1 MRVVGGTARGR
12 RLVAPPG
19 AATRPTTD
27 RVREAIFNALWSRGA
42 LDGARVLDLF
52 AGSGA
57 LGVEALSRGAA
68 HATFV
73 DRAAVARR
81 AIRRNLE
88 TCGFLERAEIVAT
101 PVERFVAAAAAGAT
115 PDGPPAAGPDDDGAG
130 ADHGHDADHDAGADH
145 GHGHNGTGP
154 GGRFDL
160 AFCDPPY
167 GYDGWPALL
176 AARPAPLVV
185 AESGAELAVPAGWR
199 LERDARYGSTWVG
212 FLAAV

>member
-1 MRVVGGTARGR
+1 
-12 RLVAPPG
+12 
-19 AATRPTTD
+19 
-27 RVREAIFNALWSRGA
+27 VREAIFNALWSRGA

-73 DRAAVARR
+73 DRAAAARR

-88 TCGFLERAEIVAT
+88 TCGFLDRAEIVAT
-101 PVERFVAAAAAGAT
+101 PVERFLAAAAGAT
-115 PDGPPAAGPDDDGAG
+115 PDEPPAAGPDGTGTGTDATG
-130 ADHGHDADHDAGADH
+130 DHDH